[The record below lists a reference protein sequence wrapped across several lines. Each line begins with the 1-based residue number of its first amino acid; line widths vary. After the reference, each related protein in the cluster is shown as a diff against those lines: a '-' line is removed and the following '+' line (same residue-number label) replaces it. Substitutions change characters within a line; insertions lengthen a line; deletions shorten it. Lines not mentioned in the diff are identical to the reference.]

1 MKVDSV
7 KLNNR
12 KLYNKMFFREFDV
25 LHHIK
30 PNDFWVILNRRVLD
44 LSHLVQMIDEL
55 PSTNNDLTVRIYNF
69 LLKKNISSSTHLY
82 LQCLYFKQALHQLCM
97 FGGTDVSKLFADR
110 KGNQLEMFDLKSNTE
125 YGRLNGCHWWND
137 PVLIVGSI
145 TARERHICVRNKSK
159 GKVILSITL

>member
-1 MKVDSV
+1 MIMKVDSV

-55 PSTNNDLTVRIYNF
+55 PSTNNDLTVRICLF
-69 LLKKNISSSTHLY
+69 LLKKN
-82 LQCLYFKQALHQLCM
+82 
-97 FGGTDVSKLFADR
+97 VSP
-110 KGNQLEMFDLKSNTE
+110 Q
-125 YGRLNGCHWWND
+125 
-137 PVLIVGSI
+137 P
-145 TARERHICVRNKSK
+145 ICICNVC
-159 GKVILSITL
+159 ILSRHCISFACSVVRM